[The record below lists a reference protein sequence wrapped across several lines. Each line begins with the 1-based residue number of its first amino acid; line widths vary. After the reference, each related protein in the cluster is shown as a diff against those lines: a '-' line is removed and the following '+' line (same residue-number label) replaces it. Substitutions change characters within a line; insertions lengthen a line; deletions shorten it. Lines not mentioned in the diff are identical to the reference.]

1 MTPADILE
9 RLDILRVA
17 ELRQHEERIPANL
30 LKLKEAMLN
39 IGQLVDPIIVDK
51 EHKIILDGNH
61 RVKVLEMVKV
71 PNAVCQMV
79 DYKDPT
85 IKIGGWFPTSETLSK
100 EVFKGKDIRLESVG
114 NEEGRRAL
122 NSKKAA
128 FMLVC
133 KEGNFLVSPGTY
145 DIDSMVEEQQRVL
158 TELGNNFDYI
168 ADDVIQDQLNKG
180 RGALFRKNY
189 TKEEVIERAI
199 KGKPFPPKSTRHS
212 IPNRIIRLNMRL
224 GWLHQDKE
232 EAWKYLRNLLHD
244 RVYGGNVRRYV
255 EPVIVIY

>member
-1 MTPADILE
+1 MTPTDILE
-9 RLDILRVA
+9 KLEILRVA
-17 ELRQHEERIPANL
+17 ELKQHEERIPANL
-30 LKLKEAMLN
+30 LRLKEAMLN

-51 EHKIILDGNH
+51 KHKIILDGNH
-61 RVKVLEMVKV
+61 RVKVLELVKV

-79 DYKDPT
+79 DYDDPT
-85 IKIGGWFPTSETLSK
+85 IKIGGWFPTSETLNK
-100 EVFKGKDIRLESVG
+100 ELFKGKDVKLESVSR
-114 NEEGRRAL
+114 EEGKRAL

-133 KEGNFLVSPGTY
+133 KEGDFLVNPGNY
-145 DIDSMVEEQQRVL
+145 SLDSMVEEQQTVL
-158 TELGNNFDYI
+158 KKIGNNFEYI
-168 ADDVIQDQLNKG
+168 ADDVVQDQLSKG
-180 RGALFRKNY
+180 WGALFRKNY
-189 TKEEVIERAI
+189 SKEEVVSRALE
-199 KGKPFPPKSTRHS
+199 GKPFPPKSTRHS

-232 EAWKYLRNLLHD
+232 EALRYLKALLHD